1 MSKDRI
7 IRKMN
12 KGIDISI
19 NNSHTK
25 CMKTAISIPD
35 HIFEEVNKLAHQ
47 KKTSR
52 SQIFCI
58 AVEEYLKKMRAHKL
72 FETLNSV
79 YKDGATPE
87 ENILLATAKEY
98 YESKVLEKDQS

>member
-1 MSKDRI
+1 
-7 IRKMN
+7 
-12 KGIDISI
+12 
-19 NNSHTK
+19 
-25 CMKTAISIPD
+25 MKIAISIPD
-35 HIFEEVNKLAHQ
+35 HIFEEVDNLAHQ

-87 ENILLATAKEY
+87 EKVLLAKSIEY
-98 YESKVLEKDQS
+98 YESKVLEKD

>member
-1 MSKDRI
+1 
-7 IRKMN
+7 MN

-19 NNSHTK
+19 NNNHTN

-35 HIFEEVNKLAHQ
+35 HIFEEVDKLAHQ

-58 AVEEYLKKMRAHKL
+58 AVEEYLKKMKAQKM
-72 FETLNSV
+72 FETLNLV
-79 YKDGATPE
+79 YKHRETPE
-87 ENILLATAKEY
+87 EKLLRAIALEHY
-98 YESKVLEKDQS
+98 ASEVLEKDQF